1 MRYFLGVLLSL
12 PLSLMLIGLLAAA
25 LPMPWQGWLV
35 LQLIAAIV
43 LWMLLALL
51 VALPAKTWP
60 PLIALVVEVRF
71 GADQLAGNVAFLALW
86 AVFLRDGVTPL
97 DGWQEI
103 SKAVLPSALL
113 GWGAIGGIAYLG
125 VKAMTS
131 GGSKDTVEEE
141 APAPAPALF
150 VAPPYPPLLLLVR
163 RNPPPLGAARA
174 PRKCPAFVRHL
185 ISPALTAYRVL
196 LSLVSVITP

>member
-60 PLIALVVEVRF
+60 PLIALVV
-71 GADQLAGNVAFLALW
+71 GNLAAWLDLQA
-86 AVFLRDGVTPL
+86 TPL
-97 DGWQEI
+97 YG
-103 SKAVLPSALL
+103 V
-113 GWGAIGGIAYLG
+113 GA
-125 VKAMTS
+125 
-131 GGSKDTVEEE
+131 
-141 APAPAPALF
+141 
-150 VAPPYPPLLLLVR
+150 
-163 RNPPPLGAARA
+163 
-174 PRKCPAFVRHL
+174 
-185 ISPALTAYRVL
+185 
-196 LSLVSVITP
+196 

>member
-60 PLIALVVEVRF
+60 PLIALVV
-71 GADQLAGNVAFLALW
+71 GNLAAWLVVQA
-86 AVFLRDGVTPL
+86 TPL
-97 DGWQEI
+97 YG
-103 SKAVLPSALL
+103 V
-113 GWGAIGGIAYLG
+113 GA
-125 VKAMTS
+125 
-131 GGSKDTVEEE
+131 
-141 APAPAPALF
+141 
-150 VAPPYPPLLLLVR
+150 
-163 RNPPPLGAARA
+163 
-174 PRKCPAFVRHL
+174 
-185 ISPALTAYRVL
+185 
-196 LSLVSVITP
+196 

>member
-60 PLIALVVEVRF
+60 PLIALLV
-71 GADQLAGNVAFLALW
+71 GNLAAWLVLQA
-86 AVFLRDGVTPL
+86 TPL
-97 DGWQEI
+97 YG
-103 SKAVLPSALL
+103 V
-113 GWGAIGGIAYLG
+113 GA
-125 VKAMTS
+125 
-131 GGSKDTVEEE
+131 
-141 APAPAPALF
+141 
-150 VAPPYPPLLLLVR
+150 
-163 RNPPPLGAARA
+163 
-174 PRKCPAFVRHL
+174 
-185 ISPALTAYRVL
+185 
-196 LSLVSVITP
+196 

>member
-60 PLIALVVEVRF
+60 PLIALVV
-71 GADQLAGNVAFLALW
+71 GNLAAWLVLQA
-86 AVFLRDGVTPL
+86 TPL
-97 DGWQEI
+97 YG
-103 SKAVLPSALL
+103 V
-113 GWGAIGGIAYLG
+113 GA
-125 VKAMTS
+125 
-131 GGSKDTVEEE
+131 
-141 APAPAPALF
+141 
-150 VAPPYPPLLLLVR
+150 
-163 RNPPPLGAARA
+163 
-174 PRKCPAFVRHL
+174 
-185 ISPALTAYRVL
+185 
-196 LSLVSVITP
+196 